1 MPEPPTAPA
10 APEGQDRWQAQ
21 AVRQWRAADRL
32 ACDAELA
39 LTVLQGQGLEPSEVQ
54 HATARQLRAAARAAA
69 SRLRTPAADRDRPS
83 GD

>member
-1 MPEPPTAPA
+1 MRDPTDAPDA
-10 APEGQDRWQAQ
+10 RWRAL

-39 LTVLQGQGLEPSEVQ
+39 LTVLQGQGMEPSEVQ

-69 SRLRTPAADRDRPS
+69 ARLREPATDRDRP
-83 GD
+83 GG

>member
-1 MPEPPTAPA
+1 MPESPVAND
-10 APEGQDRWQAQ
+10 APEGQDRWHAH

-69 SRLRTPAADRDRPS
+69 GRLRSPVAGHERPS